1 MENKPLRWDTP
12 LAEMPG
18 IGPAR
23 QKALQKLGLTVLG
36 DLLPY
41 YPRRYEDRTQIYP
54 IAQAPI
60 NVPCCIRAMV
70 AQPPQTNH
78 IRRGMD
84 LLTTQAVDDAAA
96 VRLVFFNQPYL
107 KNVLRQGTSYTFYGK
122 LDLQGGRRQMVNP
135 TFEEEGKEKFTGRIF
150 PRYALSG
157 GLSNNNL
164 VTLMAQALPVCL
176 PRLTDILPVNIRQA
190 YRLIDART
198 ACAQIHF
205 PVSWEALDAAR
216 RRLSF
221 EELFF
226 LTLGLQLLRTR
237 RDDAQGTALPRGD
250 VSDFSPLLPFP
261 LTSAQG
267 RVLAQCARDLAGSVP
282 MNRLVQGDVGSGKT
296 AIAAFALWRAARNG
310 AQGAMMAPTDLLAR
324 QHFETLTKFLAPAGI
339 QVALLTASLPA
350 PEKKK
355 VRQGLAD
362 GSISVV
368 VGTHALLSQGV
379 DFARLAVAVVDEQH
393 RFGVEQR
400 SLLASKGD
408 HPHLLV
414 LSATPIPRTLA
425 LILYGDLDV
434 SLLDE
439 LPPGRQPVE
448 TYLVNDALKPRLF
461 RFMEK
466 HMAQGRQVY
475 VVCPAVEDAETG
487 GEDLKSVKRY
497 TEYLQTVFPGRSI
510 AFVHGQM
517 KGKDKEAVMS
527 AFAAGEINLLVS
539 TTVIEVGV
547 DVPNAVLMVVENADR
562 FGLSQLHQLRGRVGR
577 GKYQSYCVLISN
589 SRDPDTL
596 KRLKTLCATTD
607 GFKIAEEDLK
617 TRGPGDFFGQRQ
629 HGLPQLHMADLAA
642 DMALLT
648 DAQKAAQDV
657 LADDPALKKPQNQP
671 LLAQVRKLFA
681 ENPDIFN

>member
-1 MENKPLRWDTP
+1 MENKPLHWDTP
-12 LAEMPG
+12 LAELPG

-23 QKALQKLGLTVLG
+23 QKALQKLGLNVLC

-41 YPRRYEDRTQIYP
+41 YPRRYEDRTQLYP

-60 NVPCCIRAMV
+60 GQPCCIKAII
-70 AQPPQTNH
+70 AQPPQVNH
-78 IRRGMD
+78 IRRGLD
-84 LLTTQAVDDAAA
+84 LLSAQAVDDAAA

-107 KNVLRQGTSYTFYGK
+107 KNTLKQGKTYTFYGK

-164 VTLMAQALPVCL
+164 VSLTAQALPVCL
-176 PRLTDILPVNIRQA
+176 PRLTDVLPPSIRA
-190 YRLIDART
+190 KYRLVDARV
-198 ACAQIHF
+198 ACAQVHF
-205 PVSWEALDAAR
+205 PASWEALDAAR

-221 EELFF
+221 QELFF

-237 RDDAQGTALPRGD
+237 RDDAHGTPLPTGD

-261 LTSAQG
+261 LTGAQE
-267 RVLAQCARDLAGSVP
+267 RVLGECAHDLAQAVP

-296 AIAAFALWRAARNG
+296 AIAAFALWRAAQNG

-324 QHFETLTKFLAPAGI
+324 QHYETLTRFLAPASI

-350 PEKKK
+350 PEKKR

-379 DFARLAVAVVDEQH
+379 DFARLAAAVVDEQH

-400 SLLASKGD
+400 SALASKGD

-439 LPPGRQPVE
+439 LPPGRQKVE
-448 TYLVNDALKPRLF
+448 TGLMSDALRQRLY

-466 HMAQGRQVY
+466 LMTEGRQVY
-475 VVCPAVEDAETG
+475 VVCPAVEDSETG
-487 GEDLKSVKRY
+487 GEDLKSVKTY
-497 TEYLQTVFPGRSI
+497 TEALQTVFPHRSI
-510 AFVHGQM
+510 SFVHGQM
-517 KGKDKEAVMS
+517 KGKDKEKVMS
-527 AFAAGEINLLVS
+527 AFAKGEIDLLVS

-547 DVPNAVLMVVENADR
+547 DVPNAALMVVENADR

-577 GKYQSYCVLISN
+577 GKHQSYCVLLSN
-589 SRDPDTL
+589 SRDPDTRA
-596 KRLKTLCATTD
+596 RLKTLCATTD

-657 LADDPALKKPQNQP
+657 LKDDPELKAPQNQP

>member
-1 MENKPLRWDTP
+1 MENNPLRRDTP
-12 LAEMPG
+12 LAAMPG

-23 QKALQKLGLTVLG
+23 QKALQRLGLTVLA
-36 DLLPY
+36 DLLTY
-41 YPRRYEDRTQIYP
+41 YPRRYEDRTQVYP

-60 NVPCCIRAMV
+60 DQPCCIKAML

-84 LLTTQAVDDAAA
+84 LLTAQAVDDAAA

-107 KNVLRQGTSYTFYGK
+107 KNTLKQGRTYTFYGK
-122 LDLQGGRRQMVNP
+122 IDLQGGRRQMVNP

-150 PRYALSG
+150 PRYALSS
-157 GLSNNNL
+157 GLTNNNL
-164 VTLMAQALPVCL
+164 VSLMAQALPVCL
-176 PRLTDILPVNIRQA
+176 PRLTDTLPAGIRRA
-190 YRLIDART
+190 YRLTDART

-205 PVSWEALDAAR
+205 PESWEALDAAR

-221 EELFF
+221 QELFF

-237 RDDAQGTALPRGD
+237 RDDAQGTALPAGD
-250 VSDFSPLLPFP
+250 VADFQPLLPFP
-261 LTSAQG
+261 LTNAQR
-267 RVLAQCARDLAGSVP
+267 RVLGDCAHDLARAVP

-296 AIAAFALWRAARNG
+296 AIAAFALWRAAQNS

-324 QHFETLTKFLAPAGI
+324 QHFDTLTRFLAPAGI

-350 PEKKK
+350 PEKKR

-400 SLLASKGD
+400 SALASKGD

-439 LPPGRQPVE
+439 LPPGRRAVE
-448 TYLVNDALKPRLF
+448 TYLVSDALKPRLY

-466 HMAQGRQVY
+466 LMDEGRQVY

-487 GEDLKSVKRY
+487 GEDLKSVKKY
-497 TEYLQTVFPGRSI
+497 TEYLQTVFPNRAI

-517 KGKDKEAVMS
+517 KGKDKEKVMS
-527 AFAAGEINLLVS
+527 AFASGETHILVS

-547 DVPNAVLMVVENADR
+547 DVPNAAIMVVENADR

-577 GKYQSYCVLISN
+577 GKHQSYCILISN
-589 SRDPDTL
+589 NRDPDTRG
-596 KRLKTLCATTD
+596 RLKALCATTD
-607 GFKIAEEDLK
+607 GFRIAEEDLK
-617 TRGPGDFFGQRQ
+617 ARGPGDFFGQRQ

-657 LADDPALKKPQNQP
+657 LKDDPELKNPQNQP
-671 LLAQVRKLFA
+671 LLTQVRKLFA